1 MVGLVSSGRAA
12 RSAGSGPSN
21 GPALQRLTVENTD
34 WKAVKSARVTSG
46 GNQGGA
52 AILDDGS
59 TPVVVKAGETY
70 GPESVIAA
78 HLINSVGRKGLRGNN
93 SVLADVSER
102 CATALPA
109 ARGAQVVLARAL
121 TAQLV
126 GSQGV
131 VV

>member
-1 MVGLVSSGRAA
+1 M
-12 RSAGSGPSN
+12 
-21 GPALQRLTVENTD
+21 
-34 WKAVKSARVTSG
+34 
-46 GNQGGA
+46 
-52 AILDDGS
+52 
-59 TPVVVKAGETY
+59 
-70 GPESVIAA
+70 
-78 HLINSVGRKGLRGNN
+78 NSKGLRGNN